1 MTFDIRR
8 FGHWYMVLEGK
19 DYLGCKRNYLSG
31 FPLTLLNQR
40 FDFEHCVLSM
50 DVASLKHFD
59 FDKKHAFG
67 RV

>member
-1 MTFDIRR
+1 
-8 FGHWYMVLEGK
+8 MVLEGK

-50 DVASLKHFD
+50 DVLQVSSVLILLKKIYIWESLT
-59 FDKKHAFG
+59 
-67 RV
+67 